1 MKAKCPHCKNK
12 WSVSRKYAGATLEC
26 PSCRKPVGVASSAPI
41 GALIL
46 TAVISAG
53 LAVAVNS
60 WMLSNQTDVGRANV
74 AAAEVQTKIDA
85 ATAKLENFN
94 TEFARIQTQLDRTA
108 AQPIVAM
115 ADTYSRS
122 RAQIVPGRMKDL
134 PSEPADQ
141 NDLSL
146 PQKSDTKLDDVASL
160 LVFEGTI
167 IRTLGP
173 RLLLVSS
180 AKKVNQLTYSNF
192 KYEPPF
198 VLDESAVIEVPAGA
212 VLPENINGAKLS
224 VYVVADGQHEYKETI
239 GEIEIPKVVNRYRET
254 NIEDPPKQQLVE
266 FQPVQPMQRGPRP
279 MPQPKSRSDVRRKQL
294 QKQAQQRQQQQRQRP
309 QR

>member
-1 MKAKCPHCKNK
+1 
-12 WSVSRKYAGATLEC
+12 VSRKYAGATLEC
-26 PSCRKPVGVASSAPI
+26 PSCRKPVGLASSAPI

-46 TAVISAG
+46 TALISAG

-60 WMLSNQTDVGRANV
+60 WMLSNQTDVGRANA
-74 AAAEVQTKIDA
+74 AAAEVQTKINA

-108 AQPIVAM
+108 PQPIAAQPIVAM
-115 ADTYSRS
+115 ADVYSQAR
-122 RAQIVPGRMKDL
+122 IVPGRMKDL

-141 NDLSL
+141 NDLPL
-146 PQKSDTKLDDVASL
+146 PQESDIKLDDVASL

-192 KYEPPF
+192 KFVPPY

-224 VYVVADGQHEYKETI
+224 VYVVADGQHKYKETI
-239 GEIEIPKVVNRYRET
+239 GAIVIPKVVNRYRET
-254 NIEDPPKQQLVE
+254 NIKDPPKQQLVE
-266 FQPVQPMQRGPRP
+266 FQPVQPMLRDPRQ
-279 MPQPKSRSDVRRKQL
+279 MPQPKSRSDIRKEQL
-294 QKQAQQRQQQQRQRP
+294 QRQAQQKQAQQRQGP